1 MAAKRSKWTQAAALA
16 AGAAVMGA
24 GLSGCGGLG
33 RALGISKTSPDEFA
47 VVSKA
52 PLVLPPD
59 YELRP
64 PKPGAER
71 PQKLDPSEAAKQALF
86 KNNFGQPGATPT
98 SGEQTLLA
106 NAGADQA
113 DPAIRQKI
121 ARENKAL
128 VRKSE
133 SFSNRLLFGNE
144 AAIPASVVDAAAERE
159 RLRKAAS
166 EGADES
172 VDEDE
177 KPTITKTK
185 E

>member
-1 MAAKRSKWTQAAALA
+1 MAARRSKVTRAAALVA
-16 AGAAVMGA
+16 AMAVLGA
-24 GLSGCGGLG
+24 GLSGCGIG
-33 RALGISKTSPDEFA
+33 RALGISKSSPDEFA
-47 VVSKA
+47 VVKKA

-64 PKPGAER
+64 PKPGAKR
-71 PQKLDPSEAAKQALF
+71 PQELNPSEAAKQALF
-86 KNNFGQPGATPT
+86 KNQFGQPGATPS

-113 DPAIRQKI
+113 DPAIREKI
-121 ARENKAL
+121 TKENKAL

-144 AAIPASVVDAAAERE
+144 AAVPAAVVNAAAERE
-159 RLRKAAS
+159 RLEKAAT

-185 E
+185 D